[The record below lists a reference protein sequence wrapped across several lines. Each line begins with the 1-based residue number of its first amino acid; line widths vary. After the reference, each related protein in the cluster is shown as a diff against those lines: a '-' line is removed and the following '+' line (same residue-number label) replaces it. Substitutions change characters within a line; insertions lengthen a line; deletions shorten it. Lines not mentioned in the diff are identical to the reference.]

1 VTNYKINFFFY
12 FYKKYNKKSKVGR
25 IGMLGYEKKKNN
37 YNLVIVLSD
46 VFKILL
52 ISFKSL
58 LYYRKHE
65 KINY

>member
-1 VTNYKINFFFY
+1 
-12 FYKKYNKKSKVGR
+12 
-25 IGMLGYEKKKNN
+25 MLGYEKKKNN